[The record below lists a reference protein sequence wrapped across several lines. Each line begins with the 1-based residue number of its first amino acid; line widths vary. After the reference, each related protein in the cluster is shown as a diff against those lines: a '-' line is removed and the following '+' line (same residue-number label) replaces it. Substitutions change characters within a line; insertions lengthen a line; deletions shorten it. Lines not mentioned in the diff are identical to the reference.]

1 MKING
6 IKVETE
12 VNQFAFDG
20 CHKIYILEDYG
31 DVNEARFDG
40 YTIYHIQ
47 DLERIYNN
55 ACPLKFINNWKLD
68 KCYAEQGEEAI
79 FDEDDDCDP
88 FGIGTFDDYEI
99 MEILEDDDCED

>member
-1 MKING
+1 MRING

-12 VNQFAFDG
+12 VNSFAYDG
-20 CHKIYILEDYG
+20 CHKIYILEDFT
-31 DVNEARFDG
+31 DLSEAQQEC

-47 DLERIYNN
+47 DLERVYDRS
-55 ACPLKFINNWKLD
+55 CPLKFINNWKLD

-88 FGIGTFDDYEI
+88 FGIVTFDDYET
-99 MEILEDDDCED
+99 MEILEDDED